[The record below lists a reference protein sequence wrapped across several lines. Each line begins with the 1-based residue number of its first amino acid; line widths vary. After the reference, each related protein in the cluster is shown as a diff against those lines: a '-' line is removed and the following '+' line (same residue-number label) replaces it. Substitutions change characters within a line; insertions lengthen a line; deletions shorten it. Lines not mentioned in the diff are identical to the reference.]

1 MSAQFAQPV
10 PFDEAEDT
18 RYQPDQDL
26 KNKRFGLLLWRLAN
40 AGVFAFFVLAN
51 YLMRQTQPTWPPP
64 GVSRIDAAIP
74 TIFSVLLLLSTF
86 PANGVVKAIRQE
98 NRAAMQRNI
107 LVTLALGLIF
117 LVGLVVIWR
126 QVPIGGSY
134 SAIFFTMT
142 GFHAIHVIAGM
153 LLFGFVLLKTWR
165 GAYSKESYWGVEA
178 TVVFWHFV
186 ELMWLIYFIVLYIW

>member
-165 GAYSKESYWGVEA
+165 GAYSKESHWGVEA